1 MSIAKRLTEVLESA
15 AEIAID
21 ETSRIILFSD
31 CHRGDNS
38 WADDF
43 ANNQSLFF
51 HALSYYYE
59 RGFTYI
65 ELGDGDELME
75 NAHFAEIRQAHSDVF
90 WLMREFYLKR
100 RLYLIYGNHDMERQ
114 DPRVVRETLY
124 QYRDERTGK
133 VKPLFDGIRVH
144 AGLVLHHQHAGQR
157 ILLVHGHQGD
167 PINERYWRVG
177 MFFVRHFWR
186 HLQLLGVPDP
196 TSPAKNSQKRSRL
209 ESEMTAWVKTHNQM
223 LIAGHTHRPRFPEEG
238 DPPYFNDGSCVHPR
252 CITGI
257 EIDHDKIALIKWAV
271 ATQHDGT
278 LFVARDLLAG
288 PRSLREFGRR

>member
-1 MSIAKRLTEVLESA
+1 MSIAKRLTTVLESA
-15 AEIAID
+15 AEIPVD

-43 ANNQSLFF
+43 AKNQNLFF
-51 HALSYYYE
+51 HALSYYLE

-75 NAHFAEIRQAHSDVF
+75 NARFSEIRRAHSDVF
-90 WLMREFYLKR
+90 WLMREFHLGR
-100 RLYLIYGNHDMERQ
+100 RLHLLYGNHDMERQ
-114 DPRVVRETLY
+114 DPRVVRKTLY
-124 QYRDERTGK
+124 QYDDERTGK
-133 VKPLFDGIRVH
+133 VKPLFEGIVVRE
-144 AGLVLHHQHAGQR
+144 GLILNHQRAGQQ

-167 PINERYWRVG
+167 AINDRYWRVG
-177 MFFVRHFWR
+177 RFFVRHFWR

-196 TSPAKNSQKRSRL
+196 TSAAKNAGKRSKL
-209 ESEMTAWVKTHNQM
+209 EREITAWVKARNQM
-223 LIAGHTHRPRFPEEG
+223 LIAGHTHRPRFPAEG

-257 EIDHDKIALIKWAV
+257 EIDQDEIALIKWAM
-271 ATQHDGT
+271 ATQRDGT
-278 LFVARDLLAG
+278 LFVARDVLAG
-288 PRSLREFGRR
+288 PRSLREFGRH